1 MDTEDLRDGRG
12 GRRRGHTAA
21 WGWTRLL
28 NVHLVK
34 EQLGGPIKFYVET
47 DVTKIEVWE
56 VIVVS
61 VERTD

>member
-1 MDTEDLRDGRG
+1 MEGVVEEEATQQPGAGLGSI
-12 GRRRGHTAA
+12 
-21 WGWTRLL
+21 
-28 NVHLVK
+28 VHLVK
-34 EQLGGPIKFYVET
+34 EQLGGPTKFYVET